1 MRYKTGKVSCVSI
14 MTAELI
20 LFTELRI
27 PFRTDLQSV
36 SKGFRLKTF
45 GLTRHDC
52 TWIIYVQQYN

>member
-27 PFRTDLQSV
+27 PFTVSLQ
-36 SKGFRLKTF
+36 GFQIKKVR
-45 GLTRHDC
+45 
-52 TWIIYVQQYN
+52 INEA